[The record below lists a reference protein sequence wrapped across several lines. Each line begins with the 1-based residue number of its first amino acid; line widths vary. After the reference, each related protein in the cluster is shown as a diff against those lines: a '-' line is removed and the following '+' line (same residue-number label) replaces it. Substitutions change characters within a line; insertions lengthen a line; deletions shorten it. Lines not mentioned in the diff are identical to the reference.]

1 MTGRMGRSGSPGLHV
16 SFKILIYM
24 NVLFGFTISF
34 LLGCTSFGPF
44 FNYLF
49 LYRAKKEILV
59 NPVKLV
65 LR

>member
-16 SFKILIYM
+16 SFKIRICLNM
-24 NVLFGFTISF
+24 LFCFTISI
-34 LLGCTSFGPF
+34 LLGYTSCGPF

-49 LYRAKKEILV
+49 LYRAKKGILV
-59 NPVKLV
+59 NLVKLV